1 MIMEPQRKAFR
12 WPIFKIDTWAYQEIL
27 MEAIVVLWFAIQIS
41 FKFGLRVLPDWQT
54 SRVDPSVHAGL
65 DWLLDLI
72 GIKLSGCAWDD
83 IVAIWMET
91 SALNASGF
99 HTTSIGLNSTHS
111 PYSLFAYAG
120 AIATVCAT
128 ALLGVSV
135 AVCLLFN
142 LHWKSP
148 PNPKHDVIPFWHGSL
163 NYLSLLGYAKW
174 LQPHASTCWPSI
186 WRAQF
191 MLVLLVMLM
200 GWIVAIGIL
209 LLWTVAYVLVV
220 VSAMGVVAAVSIGVM
235 GVQAVYPCCVFL
247 TCFLA
252 LHCTGRIWGL
262 WMDQTYSDW
271 LCRKI
276 RKGSSYQ
283 SFTKT
288 SIPETSLMIPDG
300 KFSRPATAS
309 TDETSYAAVVGCF
322 VGCIAVAWNIY
333 HVFVGSHTFAATA
346 NYLGLPTWAY
356 WISGNGSA
364 CSATGITATG
374 LGYSG
379 AMWSYWEDM
388 LLLPFARK
396 RGILLVNYPAPSSWG
411 ASLVFQIWTVFIMIG
426 SMTPLLAMVL
436 SVFGVVGWMLFY
448 GPKYIEL
455 LLATRFWE
463 SEKGYSQEHGT
474 TGDPPPYTAI
484 SQPPEI
490 KSDAENKGQGSLPLV
505 PAGSQPSC
513 QRCSVARHVL
523 VFMRQMMCWVWLPFP
538 ATQFFMGEKLQLP
551 GMLVLLTIYLLW
563 IFVHLIKETKMPVEE
578 NTLDVTYQPSTDGAG
593 KKITL
598 HISGHGGSGKQLSV
612 ETIGLPKGAVK
623 AVQSPCELWEWEK
636 DRIVITIDRN
646 AL

>member
-1 MIMEPQRKAFR
+1 MEAATKGFPLAH
-12 WPIFKIDTWAYQEIL
+12 FKIGTWAYQEIL

-72 GIKLSGCAWDD
+72 GIKMSGCAWDD

-91 SALNASGF
+91 SALNAAGS

-142 LHWKSP
+142 LHWKPP

-200 GWIVAIGIL
+200 GWIVSIGIL

-276 RKGSSYQ
+276 
-283 SFTKT
+283 
-288 SIPETSLMIPDG
+288 SLEHI
-300 KFSRPATAS
+300 SRLR
-309 TDETSYAAVVGCF
+309 G
-322 VGCIAVAWNIY
+322 IA
-333 HVFVGSHTFAATA
+333 HLCGHGE
-346 NYLGLPTWAY
+346 LGLPTWAY

-388 LLLPFARK
+388 PLLPFARK
-396 RGILLVNYPAPSSWG
+396 RGILLVNYPASSSWG

-463 SEKGYSQEHGT
+463 TEKGYSQEHGT

-523 VFMRQMMCWVWLPFP
+523 VFMRQMMCW
-538 ATQFFMGEKLQLP
+538 LP